1 MRLFPRTQMIL
12 MALAPLAL
20 AGAVAGPAA
29 GATAAACSA
38 WNGAQP
44 VNPGLGVFSG
54 VAVLSPCDVW
64 AVGNTSQQLIEHW
77 TGGSWATV
85 PSPISDSGAL
95 IGISATS
102 ASDIWA
108 VGDSSSAG
116 ALILHYDG
124 TGWTQKPTPPSAN
137 NGVLLNVNA
146 RTANDAWAVG
156 WTGQPPTEHALI
168 LHWDGTNWTP
178 SNLPAA
184 VSGDGTSISSVSADS
199 ATDAWAV
206 ANLPPGD
213 NSALLHWDGAQWTS
227 APVTSPAGA
236 LIKSVTALSPTNVW
250 AVGRYVA
257 GGTEQTL
264 VEHYDGANWNPVSS
278 PNPGGTGRD
287 NELVDV
293 TATSGSDIWATG
305 SYYTNPTHN
314 AFALH
319 WNGSSWA
326 AVTLPLNVAQASD
339 SNPQRISAAG
349 GQAWVSGYA
358 GFHTN
363 GGLSPFAVPV
373 PVVPDVSGD
382 TISAATSALAAAGL
396 TVSSTQNITTNCSP
410 SISSQ
415 VVSTDPATGQQA
427 SFGQAVTL
435 TVCGAI
441 AITPTVTVPD
451 VTGEDD
457 ASARADITSAG
468 LHAGTIT
475 LKVNCTIP
483 RGTVLSQ
490 NPAGGTTAPFGSS
503 VSLTEAT
510 RSGSAV
516 HQITPHFCTQ

>member
-1 MRLFPRTQMIL
+1 MFLL
-12 MALAPLAL
+12 ALTPLAL
-20 AGAVAGPAA
+20 AGAGAGPAA
-29 GATAAACSA
+29 GATADTTCSA

-44 VNPGLGVFSG
+44 VNPGLGFFSG

-124 TGWTQKPTPPSAN
+124 TGWTQKPAPPAAN
-137 NGVLLNVNA
+137 NGVLLNVDA
-146 RTANDAWAVG
+146 RTANDAWAAG
-156 WTGQPPTEHALI
+156 WTGGQPPTEHALM
-168 LHWDGTNWTP
+168 LRWDGTNWTP
-178 SNLPAA
+178 SSLPAA
-184 VSGDGTSISSVSADS
+184 VTGEGTEILAVSADS

-213 NSALLHWDGAQWTS
+213 SSALLHWDGAQWTS
-227 APVTSPAGA
+227 APVTGPAGA
-236 LIKSVTALSPTNVW
+236 LISSVTALSPTSVW
-250 AVGRYVA
+250 AVGHYMA
-257 GGTEQTL
+257 NGNEQTL

-326 AVTLPLNVAQASD
+326 AVTLPLNAAQATD
-339 SNPQRISAAG
+339 SNPQHISAAG

-358 GFHTN
+358 GFHSS

-373 PVVPDVSGD
+373 PVVPDVAGD
-382 TISAATSALAAAGL
+382 TVSAATSALTAAGL
-396 TVSSTQNITTNCSP
+396 TVSGTQNTVTNCAP
-410 SISSQ
+410 SIVSK
-415 VVSTDPATGQQA
+415 VASTDPAAGQQA
-427 SFGQAVTL
+427 PFGQAVTL
-435 TVCGAI
+435 TVCSTTVI
-441 AITPTVTVPD
+441 NPTVTVPD

-457 ASARADITSAG
+457 ASARSDITSAG
-468 LHAGTIT
+468 LHVGTIT
-475 LKVNCTIP
+475 LKVSCTIP
-483 RGTVLSQ
+483 RGQVISQ
-490 NPAGGTTAPFGSS
+490 SPAGGTTAPFGAS

-510 RSGSAV
+510 RSGGTA
-516 HQITPHFCTQ
+516 QIAPHACTQ